1 MALSLRHY
9 DELSVARVG
18 DAFVDRVYAKLC
30 PVYDRIYGP
39 PLHAGRAAAIA
50 RMELRPGNRVLEV
63 GVGTGLNTLLYPRY
77 CQVTAIDRSRSMLD
91 KARERIRQ
99 WDLRHVRVMEMDAA
113 NLTFGD
119 DVFDRVYAP
128 YLISVVSDPVAVLRE
143 MVRVCRRGGMVVI
156 LNHFRSDHP
165 LLSRIER
172 AISPL
177 TVHVGF
183 KADLDLPGLMSQA
196 GLEPVSI
203 QKVNRPRLWS
213 LVTCIKT

>member
-1 MALSLRHY
+1 MALSVRHY

-30 PVYDRIYGP
+30 PVYDLIFGA
-39 PLHAGRAAAIA
+39 PLQAGRIAAIA
-50 RMELRPGNRVLEV
+50 GMDLRPGSSVLEV
-63 GVGTGLNTLLYPRY
+63 GVGTGLNAVLYPRD
-77 CQVTAIDRSRSMLD
+77 CRVTAIDRSASMLD
-91 KARERIRQ
+91 KARERIR
-99 WDLRHVRVMEMDAA
+99 LRGLTNVRVMEMDAA
-113 NLTFGD
+113 NLTFRD
-119 DVFDRVYAP
+119 EAFDRVYAP
-128 YLISVVSDPVAVLRE
+128 YLISVVSDPVSVMRE

-156 LNHFRSDHP
+156 LNHFRSNHP

-183 KADLDLPGLMSQA
+183 KADLDLPALMAQA
-196 GLEPVSI
+196 GLQPVSI

-213 LVTCIKT
+213 LVTCIKN